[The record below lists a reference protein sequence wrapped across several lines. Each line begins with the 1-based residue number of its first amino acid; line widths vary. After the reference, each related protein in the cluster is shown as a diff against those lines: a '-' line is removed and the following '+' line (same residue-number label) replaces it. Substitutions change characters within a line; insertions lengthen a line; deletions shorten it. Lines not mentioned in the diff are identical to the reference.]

1 MLLLGGAK
9 ATAWAEW
16 YDEAVPAADA
26 LYEVYL
32 GELRKEG
39 PVSGRT
45 KCGHTKWSV
54 IRDRLYAED
63 PAMAERVA
71 AIRAR
76 EASELSNAEAWEI
89 ELQAE
94 PVGDIPS
101 DESLR
106 EELAEAVRDGA
117 EVLDADIDVHV
128 ENPKLVLLA
137 VLVLAVVGLTES
149 SKRFAQAGKR
159 ADALRLRL
167 RLRLEDYGAVVAADH
182 PSGRLSSGPRDPA
195 VAVTACEPTESPT
208 DTIKH

>member
-1 MLLLGGAK
+1 
-9 ATAWAEW
+9 
-16 YDEAVPAADA
+16 
-26 LYEVYL
+26 
-32 GELRKEG
+32 
-39 PVSGRT
+39 
-45 KCGHTKWSV
+45 V

-94 PVGDIPS
+94 PVGNIPS

-106 EELAEAVRDGA
+106 KELAEAVRDGA

-149 SKRFAQAGKR
+149 SKRFAQGRQESGCAAAAAR
-159 ADALRLRL
+159 RLR
-167 RLRLEDYGAVVAADH
+167 RCGAADH
-182 PSGRLSSGPRDPA
+182 PSGRLSSGPRGPA
-195 VAVTACEPTESPT
+195 VAVAACEPTESPT